1 MACELNIDDLNAAE
15 RKKFDGYEIYKE
27 TKLAN
32 ALFAKELSERL
43 KDTNITVN
51 VADPGRTKTELSR
64 KMDDEVFFL
73 SRWILGFVSF
83 CMGERKVV
91 KAVRPILYALC
102 DQEMEGKTGDFI
114 NRERKEQPW
123 NETVLDV
130 AKRQRLWA
138 TSEAWTRLPTQMA
151 LLRNELGEPLDTA
164 SSPSSGAKSGKSWW
178 RLLW

>member
-51 VADPGRTKTELSR
+51 VAGPRADKDGTVTENGRRGLLPVTMDSR
-64 KMDDEVFFL
+64 FRQFL
-73 SRWILGFVSF
+73 HGRA
-83 CMGERKVV
+83 E
-91 KAVRPILYALC
+91 
-102 DQEMEGKTGDFI
+102 EMEGKTGDFI